1 MWPPLSSL
9 KHKALTRTHANTHAH
24 TYTTFTHSQQ
34 LTSAFVHLVYRIDL
48 GLTDSHNWEG
58 SYMAE
63 TGLDRGRANSAS
75 LHLAHVQ
82 VTDCSTA
89 TDTHAAGAQDG
100 SQSALT
106 AAEWAQMDPT
116 QHTTHQD

>member
-1 MWPPLSSL
+1 MYSREDEYVAVHTTDLHHIL
-9 KHKALTRTHANTHAH
+9 HALLTLFALTLNAS
-24 TYTTFTHSQQ
+24 YW
-34 LTSAFVHLVYRIDL
+34 D
-48 GLTDSHNWEG
+48 G

-106 AAEWAQMDPT
+106 AAEWAQTDQT
-116 QHTTHQD
+116 QHPTHQD